1 MGNGQQHCQ
10 VILIQ
15 SDCLETD
22 NLLTEPRAFLPD
34 RRIRVRVFQAVTKQ
48 VRCSSRRNA
57 RTLLSFS
64 PHLPALTIQADI
76 FFSNRA
82 KTGLGKRQLEKDK
95 HGHQLALPL
104 EEDIYR
110 CRSFTPAFPRVR
122 PHIPVPGIPGLTRT
136 AEPQVP
142 KGCSALDD
150 TRAVQQRGSCLHGA
164 GSPLVPSY

>member
-1 MGNGQQHCQ
+1 MGNGRQHCQ

-48 VRCSSRRNA
+48 ARCSSRRNA

-76 FFSNRA
+76 FFQTEQRQGWAKDSWKKINVGTNRPFPW
-82 KTGLGKRQLEKDK
+82 KRTFIDAAHSPRHSRVFGPTFQC
-95 HGHQLALPL
+95 Q
-104 EEDIYR
+104 
-110 CRSFTPAFPRVR
+110 AFP
-122 PHIPVPGIPGLTRT
+122 G
-136 AEPQVP
+136 
-142 KGCSALDD
+142 
-150 TRAVQQRGSCLHGA
+150 
-164 GSPLVPSY
+164 